1 MNVVIPSRV
10 KYVVQYVLVRLW
22 PVFGCQALDP
32 NIPGQQI
39 LLNMQNI
46 PQQNKNCTILQALKV
61 FLRNIM
67 LGYFTRYLIKDDQDI
82 MKDILHSIP
91 GYMAQ

>member
-1 MNVVIPSRV
+1 MNIVSPSRV

-22 PVFGCQALDP
+22 PVFVCQALDP

-67 LGYFTRYLIKDDQDI
+67 LGYLTRYLIKDDQEILEDI
-82 MKDILHSIP
+82 
-91 GYMAQ
+91 